1 MSKSRV
7 RSVLLLFFAALI
19 GFFVYSSQLPAN
31 KDSWFY
37 RPFKLGLDLSGGSHL
52 VFQADTSKLAVASD
66 VGDAMSSL
74 RDVIERRVNVFG
86 VSEPLIQTEE
96 AGFGSE
102 IKHRLIVDLP
112 GVTNLEEAVK
122 TINRTPVLDF
132 RTPKADI
139 DPNAET
145 TATSADALFDPSQL
159 TGQYLKKASVDFNQ
173 QSISPGVALE
183 FTSEGGKI
191 FAALTKAN
199 VGKPL
204 AIFLDGQLI
213 SAPVVREEIR
223 DGRAVITG
231 NFTVD
236 EAKQLVRD
244 LNLGALP
251 VPVSLISSQT
261 IGPTLGE
268 EAIKRGINAGIIG
281 FILVVT
287 FLIVLYRLPGLM
299 ASVSLLIYIILMLA
313 LFKLVPVTLT
323 AAGIAALILSVG
335 MAVDANVLIF
345 ERLRD
350 ELKRGKTVRQ
360 AVEDG
365 FSHAWTAIRD
375 SNLSALLISSVLFWF
390 GSSLIKGFAL
400 TLALGVIMGL
410 LTAIIFTRTFL
421 RSFGFEDRVGIVK
434 FLFGGRLSS

>member
-7 RSVLLLFFAALI
+7 SSIILIFLAALV
-19 GFFVYSSQLPAN
+19 GFFVYYSQLPAN
-31 KDSWFY
+31 QGNWFY

-52 VFQADTSKLAVASD
+52 VFQADTSKLASGSD
-66 VGDAMSSL
+66 VRDAMSSL
-74 RDVIERRVNVFG
+74 RDVIERRVNIFG

-96 AGFGSE
+96 AGIGAE
-102 IKHRLIVDLP
+102 VKHRLIVDLP

-132 RTPKADI
+132 RLPKEGLSEEAQMAAQT
-139 DPNAET
+139 AE
-145 TATSADALFDPSQL
+145 DVFDPTPL
-159 TGQYLKKASVDFNQ
+159 NGQYLKKASVDFNQ
-173 QSISPGVALE
+173 QSITPAVALE
-183 FTSEGGKI
+183 FTSEGAKI
-191 FAALTKAN
+191 FANLTRAN
-199 VGKPL
+199 VNKPI

-223 DGRAVITG
+223 DGQAVITG
-231 NFTVD
+231 NFTLE

-268 EAIKRGINAGIIG
+268 EAVGRGIKAGIIA
-281 FILVVT
+281 LVLVCV
-287 FLIVLYRLPGLM
+287 FLITLYRLPGLM
-299 ASVSLLIYIILMLA
+299 ASLSLVVYVIMMLA

-323 AAGIAALILSVG
+323 AAGIAALILSIG
-335 MAVDANVLIF
+335 MAVDTNVLIF

-360 AVEDG
+360 AIEDG
-365 FSHAWTAIRD
+365 FSRAWTAIRD
-375 SNLSALLISSVLFWF
+375 ANLSALLISSVLFWF

-400 TLALGVIMGL
+400 TLAIGVVVGL
-410 LTAIIFTRTFL
+410 LTAIVFTRTFL
-421 RSFGFEDRVGIVK
+421 RSFGFEERLGIVK

>member
-7 RSVLLLFFAALI
+7 GSVVLLFFTALI
-19 GFFVYSSQLPAN
+19 GIFVYYSQLPAN
-31 KDSWFY
+31 QGSWFY

-52 VFQADTSKLAVASD
+52 VFQADTSKLASGSD
-66 VGDAMSSL
+66 VRDAMSSL
-74 RDVIERRVNVFG
+74 RDVIERRVNIFG

-96 AGFGSE
+96 AGIGAE
-102 IKHRLIVDLP
+102 VKHRLIVDLP
-112 GVTNLEEAVK
+112 GVTDLEEAVK

-132 RTPKADI
+132 RLPKEGLSEEAQMAAQTAEEVFNPTPL
-139 DPNAET
+139 N
-145 TATSADALFDPSQL
+145 
-159 TGQYLKKASVDFNQ
+159 GQYLKKASVDFNQ
-173 QSISPGVALE
+173 QSITPAVALE
-183 FTSEGGKI
+183 FTSEGAKI
-191 FAALTKAN
+191 FADLTRAN
-199 VGKPL
+199 VGKPI
-204 AIFLDGQLI
+204 AIFLDGQMI

-223 DGRAVITG
+223 DGKAVITG
-231 NFTVD
+231 NFTLD

-268 EAIKRGINAGIIG
+268 EAIDRGINAGIIG
-281 FILVVT
+281 FILVTV
-287 FLIVLYRLPGLM
+287 FLIVLYRLPGFL
-299 ASVSLLIYIILMLA
+299 AALSLSVYIIIMLA

-365 FSHAWTAIRD
+365 FARAWTAIRD
-375 SNLSALLISSVLFWF
+375 ANLSALLISAVLFWF

-400 TLALGVIMGL
+400 TLALGVVVGL
-410 LTAIIFTRTFL
+410 LTTIIFTRTFL